1 MNTIDKTI
9 HALDAS
15 RRAGWAKYF
24 TAEERVEQL
33 EGYIH
38 ELVELLVFHDR
49 LSNTDPALVRACAI
63 RKEIQ

>member
-1 MNTIDKTI
+1 MNTYDKTI

-38 ELVELLVFHDR
+38 ELVELVLFHPR
-49 LSNTDPALVRACAI
+49 IGNNDPALQRASDIRKAI
-63 RKEIQ
+63 R

>member
-1 MNTIDKTI
+1 MNTYDRTI
-9 HALDAS
+9 YTLDVS
-15 RRAGWAKYF
+15 RRVGWAKYF

-49 LSNTDPALVRACAI
+49 LSNNDPALLRACEI
-63 RKEIQ
+63 RKEVQ